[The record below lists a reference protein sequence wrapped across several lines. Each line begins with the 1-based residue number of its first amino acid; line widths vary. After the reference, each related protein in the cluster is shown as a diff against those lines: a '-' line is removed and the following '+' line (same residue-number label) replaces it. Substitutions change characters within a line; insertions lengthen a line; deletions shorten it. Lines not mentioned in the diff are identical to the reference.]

1 MSIFPKSISPQ
12 CRSLLKRNTIT
23 IQNGCSLN
31 HTKTAYCIP
40 LSGHHIRSRSRPYF
54 CMVLQIRNN
63 GKDTS
68 IHSKS
73 SEQGFDKVEKFR
85 G

>member
-23 IQNGCSLN
+23 I
-31 HTKTAYCIP
+31 TKTAYCIP

>member
-1 MSIFPKSISPQ
+1 
-12 CRSLLKRNTIT
+12 
-23 IQNGCSLN
+23 
-31 HTKTAYCIP
+31 
-40 LSGHHIRSRSRPYF
+40 
-54 CMVLQIRNN
+54 MVLRIRNN
-63 GKDTS
+63 EKDTS

>member
-1 MSIFPKSISPQ
+1 MRHVHLSEINIPSMPFPFE
-12 CRSLLKRNTIT
+12 TEY
-23 IQNGCSLN
+23 
-31 HTKTAYCIP
+31 HYHFKTAYCIP